1 MAKYRMEV
9 LAYQEVEVEADS
21 LEEAM
26 SKGILEGV
34 DTSCAEWETRNI
46 YKYCEEDGFWEKA
59 YD

>member
-26 SKGILEGV
+26 SKGDIGRSRYFV
-34 DTSCAEWETRNI
+34 CRMGD
-46 YKYCEEDGFWEKA
+46 
-59 YD
+59 